1 MNIKMYSIYHFFHS
15 LFQQKHLLK
24 KVKRLDEFPFDK
36 RLLSC
41 RNDGVFPDMAIRINK
56 NRKIFTGGEL
66 IELKDSDSYTVSS
79 FNSTI
84 PSRSKK
90 IEDIITGENSI
101 IKQQMEEAGNDI
113 FSLSVRDVYY
123 LVRGRKKSHAKIC
136 LVYGSFFETI
146 SIENLISQ
154 SFSQVLEERLKESG
168 KEVSEEFKQTLLSIF
183 SRQQNFSKVRNVEK
197 ASVKLR
203 FRIMTEV
210 KAEGNILN
218 PKKYPEIKDD
228 TLNFVLPCHNEN
240 NEKEILRKV
249 ELVFGKTELRQ
260 FSIFKIKHHFNGYF
274 LVLQVLL

>member
-1 MNIKMYSIYHFFHS
+1 MDIKIYSIYHFFRS
-15 LFQQKHLLK
+15 LFRQKHLFK
-24 KVKRLDEFPFDK
+24 KAKKLDQFSFDNN
-36 RLLSC
+36 LLSC
-41 RNDGVFPDMAIRINK
+41 KNDGVFPDMAIRLNK
-56 NRKIFTGGEL
+56 DRRIFTGGEL

-90 IEDIITGENSI
+90 IDDIITGENSI

-113 FSLSVRDVYY
+113 FSLPVRDVYY
-123 LVRGRKKSHAKIC
+123 LVRGKNKNHIKVC

-168 KEVSEEFKQTLLSIF
+168 KEVSEEFKRTLLSIF
-183 SRQQNFSKVRNVEK
+183 SQQQNFSRVRNVEK

-218 PKKYPEIKDD
+218 SKKYPEIKDD
-228 TLNFVLPCHNEN
+228 TLNFVLPCHKEN
-240 NEKEILRKV
+240 DEKKILKKAG
-249 ELVFGKTELRQ
+249 LVFDKIERTQLS
-260 FSIFKIKHHFNGYF
+260 FFKIKHHFNGYF
-274 LVLQVLL
+274 LVLQTPL

>member
-1 MNIKMYSIYHFFHS
+1 MYSIYHFFHS

-24 KVKRLDEFPFDK
+24 KVKKLDEFPFK
-36 RLLSC
+36 KNLLSC
-41 RNDGVFPDMAIRINK
+41 RNDGVFPDMAIRLNK
-56 NRKIFTGGEL
+56 DRKIFTGGEL

-113 FSLSVRDVYY
+113 FSLPIRDVYY
-123 LVRGRKKSHAKIC
+123 LVRGRKKSHTKIC

-218 PKKYPEIKDD
+218 PKKYPKIKDD
-228 TLNFVLPCHNEN
+228 TLNFVLPCRNEN
-240 NEKEILRKV
+240 EAKEILKKT
-249 ELVFGKTELRQ
+249 ELVFGEKKLKQ
-260 FSIFKIKHHFNGYF
+260 FKIFKIKHHFNGYF
-274 LVLQVLL
+274 LALQTSI